1 MSFFAFAPIII
12 SYNYKQ
18 CYTLTYSFKICLQ
31 KSNFLYESRN
41 LHINAC
47 KKAPSP
53 QGDAEREYMPS
64 SCRKGGKKRHAYLM
78 ISRIGIY
85 LATMNLTLPPLSGAR
100 S

>member
-1 MSFFAFAPIII
+1 MSFFASAPIII

-41 LHINAC
+41 PHINAC

-53 QGDAEREYMPS
+53 QGDAERDYTVVVPQ
-64 SCRKGGKKRHAYLM
+64 RGKKRHAYLM

>member
-12 SYNYKQ
+12 SYNYRQ

-41 LHINAC
+41 LHINVR
-47 KKAPSP
+47 KKLPLRR
-53 QGDAEREYMPS
+53 GMRRGIIPS

-85 LATMNLTLPPLSGAR
+85 LATMNLTLPPLSGVR